1 MMKVRYALIIILCW
15 KGTIK
20 MNLPNFYIDDI
31 IKRAL
36 EEDINYI
43 DLATDYLL
51 DDEDIST
58 ASFIAKAEGI
68 LCGIDA
74 ALRVFTFIDS
84 EVQAEVRVKDGE
96 RVEKGDIIAV
106 VSGRTKSILKGERT
120 SLNILQ
126 HMSGIA
132 TETAKYVQCCKGT
145 NCSVAETRKTLP
157 GLRALEKYAV
167 TAGGG
172 KNHRFNLS
180 DGAMLKDNHIDA
192 YGSLSAAVA
201 ALRKKVGHMVKI
213 EVEVRNQEELREAL
227 SCGADVI
234 MLDNMTVPEMTECV
248 KIVDETTAG
257 KFRPIIEASGNINL
271 ETASDVAKTGVDII
285 SVGALTH
292 SVKAFDISLRIKK

>member
-1 MMKVRYALIIILCW
+1 
-15 KGTIK
+15 

-51 DDEDIST
+51 DDDDMST
-58 ASFIAKAEGI
+58 ASFVSKAEGI
-68 LCGIDA
+68 LCGIEA

-84 EVQAEVRVKDGE
+84 EVTAEVRVKDGE

-145 NCSVAETRKTLP
+145 KCSVSETRKTLP

-167 TAGGG
+167 TTGGG

-213 EVEVRNQEELREAL
+213 EVEVRDKKELGEAL
-227 SCGADVI
+227 FCAADVI
-234 MLDNMTVPEMTECV
+234 MLDNMTVPQMAECV
-248 KIVDETTAG
+248 KMVDEVTAG
-257 KFRPIIEASGNINL
+257 KFRPIIEASGNISL

>member
-1 MMKVRYALIIILCW
+1 
-15 KGTIK
+15 
-20 MNLPNFYIDDI
+20 MNLPNFYTDDI

-51 DDEDIST
+51 DDEDMST
-58 ASFIAKAEGI
+58 ASFIAKAEGV
-68 LCGIDA
+68 LCGIDI
-74 ALRVFTFIDS
+74 ALRVFTLIDS
-84 EVQAEVRVKDGE
+84 DVKTEIKIKDGGK
-96 RVEKGDIIAV
+96 VNKGDVIAT

-132 TETAKYVQCCKGT
+132 SETAKYVACCEGT

-157 GLRALEKYAV
+157 GLRSLEKYAV
-167 TAGGG
+167 TVGGG

-192 YGSLSAAVA
+192 YGSLTNAVA
-201 ALRKKVGHMVKI
+201 ALRAKIGHMVKI
-213 EVEVRNQEELREAL
+213 EVEVRNQDELREAL
-227 SCGADVI
+227 NCAADVI
-234 MLDNMTVPEMTECV
+234 MLDNMTPAQMTDCV
-248 KIVDETTAG
+248 KIVDEVTAG
-257 KFRPIIEASGNINL
+257 KFRPVIEASGNITL
-271 ETASDVAKTGVDII
+271 ENAAEIAKTGVDLF

-292 SVKAFDISLRIKK
+292 SVKAFDISLRIIK

>member
-1 MMKVRYALIIILCW
+1 
-15 KGTIK
+15 
-20 MNLPNFYIDDI
+20 MNLPDFYVDDI

-51 DDEDIST
+51 DDEDTSS
-58 ASFIAKAEGI
+58 AMFVAKAEGV
-68 LCGIDA
+68 LCGIKE
-74 ALRVFTFIDS
+74 ALRVFTFIDGDVKTEIHIKDGGHVS
-84 EVQAEVRVKDGE
+84 KGDVIAEVH
-96 RVEKGDIIAV
+96 
-106 VSGRTKSILKGERT
+106 GRTRSILKGERT

-132 TETAKYVQCCKGT
+132 TETAKYVKCCEGT

-167 TAGGG
+167 TVGGG

-192 YGSLSAAVA
+192 YGSLTNAVA
-201 ALRKKVGHMVKI
+201 ALRKKIGHMVKI
-213 EVEVRNQEELREAL
+213 EVEVRNKDELLEAL
-227 SCGADVI
+227 ACGADVI
-234 MLDNMTVPEMTECV
+234 MLDNMTAPEMTECV

-257 KFRPIIEASGNINL
+257 KFRPPIEASGNISL
-271 ETASDVAKTGVDII
+271 ETAADIAKTGVDII

-292 SVKAFDISLRIKK
+292 SVKAFDISLKIKK